1 MSKTPSIIAS
11 ETLRLAV
18 AGLGTVGATVAR
30 YLATNANAF
39 TARTGRKVEI
49 VAVSARSKTKDRG
62 IDLSRIQ
69 WFDDPVAMANEAL
82 ADVFIE
88 LIGGSNGP
96 AKDAVE
102 AALSR
107 RMHVITANKA
117 LLAAHGHALAKLAE
131 SKGVSLKFEA
141 AAAGGIPVIK
151 AMREAMAGNDIRR
164 VSGIMNG
171 TCNYI
176 LSRMEAEGLSF
187 EACLKAAQELGY
199 AEADPTFDVEG
210 YDTAHKLALLTSL
223 AFGTEVDAD
232 SIYVEGISNVATLDL
247 KMADELGFRIKLLGV
262 AERTAAGIEQ
272 RVHPTMVPKTA
283 QLAQVM
289 GVLNA
294 VSIVGDTVGE
304 LTFVGPGAGGGATAS
319 AVLADIADVARGES
333 LPVFGRPAAGL
344 EKLVKAPMQRHE
356 GGYYVRLTALDK
368 RGVFAAIAG
377 TMSDHGISLESII
390 QKGSPKMASV
400 PIVLITHATTEH
412 LIRAAV
418 AAIAEKGVLD
428 GPPQVIRIER
438 G

>member
-1 MSKTPSIIAS
+1 MKQS
-11 ETLRLAV
+11 ENSPLRLAI

-30 YLATNANAF
+30 YLETNHNGF
-39 TARTGRKVEI
+39 TARTARKVEV
-49 VAVSARSKTKDRG
+49 VAVSARSKGKDRG
-62 IDLSRIQ
+62 FSLSKIT
-69 WFDDPVAMANEAL
+69 WFDDPIQMAKTAE
-82 ADVFIE
+82 ADVFVE
-88 LIGGSNGP
+88 LMGGSDDP
-96 AKDAVE
+96 AKAAVE

-107 RMHVITANKA
+107 GMHVITANKA
-117 LLAAHGHALAKLAE
+117 LLAKHGVGLSQLAE
-131 SKGVSLKFEA
+131 KNKVSLKFEA

-151 AMREAMAGNDIRR
+151 ALREAMAGNDIRR

-187 EACLKAAQELGY
+187 EQCLKAAQELGY

-232 SIYVEGISNVATLDL
+232 SIYVEGISNVASLDL

-294 VSIVGDTVGE
+294 VSIVGDMVGE

-319 AVLADIADVARGES
+319 AVLADVADVARGEIM
-333 LPVFGRPAAGL
+333 PVFGRPTQSL
-344 EKLVKAPMQRHE
+344 EKPVKAPMQRHE

-377 TMSDHGISLESII
+377 TMADHGISLESII
-390 QKGSPKMASV
+390 QKGSPKQSSV
-400 PIVLITHATTEH
+400 PVIMITHATTEH
-412 LIRAAV
+412 LIRSAV

-428 GPPQVIRIER
+428 GAPQVIRIER
-438 G
+438 P

>member
-1 MSKTPSIIAS
+1 MTRLAP
-11 ETLRLAV
+11 LRLAI
-18 AGLGTVGATVAR
+18 AGLGTVGSTVAVSLTR
-30 YLATNANAF
+30 NGNAF
-39 TARTGRKVEI
+39 TARTGRAVEI
-49 VAVSARSKTKDRG
+49 VAVSARSKGRDRG
-62 IDLSRIQ
+62 FDASGMT
-69 WFDDPVAMANEAL
+69 WFDDPVRMAAEAK

-88 LIGGSNGP
+88 LMGGSGDP
-96 AKDAVE
+96 AKTAVE
-102 AALSR
+102 TALR
-107 RMHVITANKA
+107 RGLQVITANKA
-117 LLAAHGHALAKLAE
+117 LLAAHGHPLALLAE
-131 SKGVSLKFEA
+131 GGGGSIRFEA

-151 AMREAMAGNDIRR
+151 ALREAMTGNDIRR

-187 EACLKAAQELGY
+187 ADCLKAAQELGY

-223 AFGTEVDAD
+223 AFGTEVDAE
-232 SIYVEGISNVATLDL
+232 SIYVEGISNVTPLDL
-247 KMADELGFRIKLLGV
+247 RMADELGFRIKLLGV

-294 VSIVGDTVGE
+294 VSVVGDLVGE

-319 AVLADIADVARGES
+319 AVLADIADIARGAS
-333 LPVFGRPAAGL
+333 GPVFGRPAETLGKPA
-344 EKLVKAPMQRHE
+344 KAPMQRHE

-377 TMSDHGISLESII
+377 TMAEHGISLESII
-390 QKGSPKMASV
+390 QKGSPRQSTV
-400 PIVLITHATTEH
+400 PIVLMTHATTEH

-438 G
+438 A